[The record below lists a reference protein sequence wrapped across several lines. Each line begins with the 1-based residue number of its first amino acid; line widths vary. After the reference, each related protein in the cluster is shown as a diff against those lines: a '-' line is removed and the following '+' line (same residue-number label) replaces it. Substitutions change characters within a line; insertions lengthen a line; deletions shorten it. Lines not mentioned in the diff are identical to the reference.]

1 MLTLR
6 PYGAW
11 AISDALNYKHF
22 APTGLVLSRE
32 RDVPAIVVC
41 FVLAFA
47 NGSFA
52 SRALYFAMSL
62 LRFRPGARRAIFSCA
77 LTACR

>member
-11 AISDALNYKHF
+11 AISDALNYKHCV
-22 APTGLVLSRE
+22 PTGLVLSRE
-32 RDVPAIVVC
+32 RDIPAIVIC
-41 FVLAFA
+41 FMLAFA

-52 SRALYFAMSL
+52 RCALYFAIAFATIL
-62 LRFRPGARRAIFSCA
+62 PDKR
-77 LTACR
+77 